1 MNTLSIEGWCKPEG
15 ASKSTRI
22 ESLHFRVSEE
32 AHLEMENAEQK
43 MQESGASEVFITP
56 EMEGLELATSADC
69 GELTDCKF
77 RVYLN
82 GDDHT
87 SNFHLVAKRVS
98 DGALIYSDA
107 VLVEFVG

>member
-22 ESLHFRVSEE
+22 ESLHFRVSEA
-32 AHLEMENAEQK
+32 AHLEMENAEEK
-43 MQESGASEVFITP
+43 LRESDTTEVFVTP
-56 EMEGLELATSADC
+56 DMAGLELETSADC

-82 GDDHT
+82 ADDQT

-107 VLVEFVG
+107 VLVEFIG

>member
-15 ASKSTRI
+15 ASESTRI

-32 AHLEMENAEQK
+32 AHLEMEKAEK
-43 MQESGASEVFITP
+43 RMQESGEREAFVAADMNT
-56 EMEGLELATSADC
+56 LELATSDDC

-77 RVYLN
+77 RVYLS

-87 SNFHLVAKRVS
+87 ANFHLVAKRVS

>member
-32 AHLEMENAEQK
+32 AHLEMENAEKKLQD
-43 MQESGASEVFITP
+43 SGATEAFVTAD
-56 EMEGLELATSADC
+56 MAGLELATSADC

-82 GDDHT
+82 ADDQT

>member
-1 MNTLSIEGWCKPEG
+1 MNTLTIEGWCKPEG

-32 AHLEMENAEQK
+32 AHLAMEDAEEKLQD
-43 MQESGASEVFITP
+43 SGTTEVFVTP
-56 EMEGLELATSADC
+56 DMEGLELQTSADC

-82 GDDHT
+82 ADDQT

-107 VLVEFVG
+107 VLVEFIG